1 MNFSKMIQ
9 KRPKD
14 TKGTLKRLCKTLAPF
29 KVIIFIVAFLS
40 LLSCLLSLLGPYFCG
55 EAINEVEKGPGAI
68 DFDVVWKWALLMLFS
83 YIISSKSN
91 KSFPHSFS
99 DYFCIHLTY
108 MCYYTGKP
116 LEIPI
121 RFLI

>member
-40 LLSCLLSLLGPYFCG
+40 LLSCLLSLWGH
-55 EAINEVEKGPGAI
+55 ISVERPST
-68 DFDVVWKWALLMLFS
+68 KWRRDRVQL
-83 YIISSKSN
+83 I
-91 KSFPHSFS
+91 
-99 DYFCIHLTY
+99 LTLY
-108 MCYYTGKP
+108 GNGLY
-116 LEIPI
+116 
-121 RFLI
+121 